1 MLGWVNFHTQMT
13 TKKTI
18 KIGVL
23 GLGNVGSGVI
33 QILDENRELIR
44 RRTGKN
50 LEVKTV
56 VVRDPS
62 KARTVAVAGI
72 SVTTDA
78 AAMIADPEIQ
88 VIVEVM
94 GGEYPAY
101 DYICDALR
109 RGKYVVTANKEV
121 ISKHKKTFFELA
133 KSHRS
138 DIYFEAAV
146 GGGIPL
152 IRTLKVGLAAN
163 RIEALFG
170 IVNGTTNYIL
180 TKVAEDG
187 KEFET
192 VLKDAQD
199 LGFAEADPTMDVS
212 GLDTAYKLSILAAVA
227 FKADV
232 PVANIT
238 YEGIESISL
247 KDMMVARELGY
258 TVRLLA
264 VGRML
269 SGNRLSLKVH
279 PTMVPLNHPLAG
291 VRNEFNAVFIVGN
304 AVGESLL
311 SGRGAGSSPTGSA
324 IVSDLIDI
332 AFDETHNVSAR
343 NLEYEFEPVNLV
355 PISATSSQF
364 YLRLLAADTP
374 GTLAKIA
381 TIFGHGGISISKI
394 MQKDRVNGAA
404 EIVIVTQAVVEQKMT
419 NALAALRNEAVVKE
433 ILAKIR
439 VGLDAEDDL

>member
-1 MLGWVNFHTQMT
+1 
-13 TKKTI
+13 
-18 KIGVL
+18 
-23 GLGNVGSGVI
+23 
-33 QILDENRELIR
+33 
-44 RRTGKN
+44 
-50 LEVKTV
+50 
-56 VVRDPS
+56 
-62 KARTVAVAGI
+62 
-72 SVTTDA
+72 
-78 AAMIADPEIQ
+78 
-88 VIVEVM
+88 
-94 GGEYPAY
+94 
-101 DYICDALR
+101 
-109 RGKYVVTANKEV
+109 
-121 ISKHKKTFFELA
+121 
-133 KSHRS
+133 
-138 DIYFEAAV
+138 
-146 GGGIPL
+146 
-152 IRTLKVGLAAN
+152 
-163 RIEALFG
+163 
-170 IVNGTTNYIL
+170 
-180 TKVAEDG
+180 
-187 KEFET
+187 
-192 VLKDAQD
+192 
-199 LGFAEADPTMDVS
+199 
-212 GLDTAYKLSILAAVA
+212 
-227 FKADV
+227 
-232 PVANIT
+232 
-238 YEGIESISL
+238 
-247 KDMMVARELGY
+247 
-258 TVRLLA
+258 
-264 VGRML
+264 
-269 SGNRLSLKVH
+269 
-279 PTMVPLNHPLAG
+279 MVPLNHPLAG

>member
-1 MLGWVNFHTQMT
+1 MT
-13 TKKTI
+13 KTI
-18 KIGVL
+18 KIGLL
-23 GLGNVGSGVI
+23 GLGNVGAGVV
-33 QILDENRELIR
+33 QILDENRALIR
-44 RRTGKN
+44 RRTGKD
-50 LEVKTV
+50 LQVKTV
-56 VVRDPS
+56 VVRDAS
-62 KARTVAVAGI
+62 KERSVGLAGI
-72 SVTTDA
+72 NVSTDA
-78 AAMIADPEIQ
+78 MAMIADPEIK

-101 DYICDALR
+101 DFICEALK

-133 KSHRS
+133 KAHQS

-163 RIEALFG
+163 KIESLYG

-180 TKVAEDG
+180 TKLAEDG
-187 KEFET
+187 KEFDT
-192 VLKDAQD
+192 VIKDAQA
-199 LGFAEADPTMDVS
+199 LGFAEADPSMDVS

-227 FKADV
+227 FKVDISVADI
-232 PVANIT
+232 P

-247 KDMMVARELGY
+247 KDMKYADELGY
-258 TVRLLA
+258 TVKLLA
-264 VGRML
+264 IGRATKSNQL
-269 SGNRLSLKVH
+269 SFKVH
-279 PTMVPLNHPLAG
+279 PTMVPLHHPLAA

-332 AFDETHNVSAR
+332 AFDETHNASAR
-343 NLEYEFEPVNLV
+343 NLEYGFDSVNLAPMV
-355 PISATSSQF
+355 ETFSQF
-364 YLRLLAADTP
+364 YIRLLAMDTP
-374 GTLAKIA
+374 GALAKIA
-381 TIFGHGGISISKI
+381 TILGHGDISISKI
-394 MQKDRVNGAA
+394 MQKDRVGGAA
-404 EIVIVTQAVVEQKMT
+404 EIVIVTHSVLEQNMT
-419 NALAALRNEAVVKE
+419 DALTALRKEQVVTE

-439 VGLDAEDDL
+439 VGLDDGNGL